1 MEQKSPTILSRPLIR
16 HKPAR
21 AWAIFLLSTSL
32 AVPHLLSGQIAADS
46 GISSLDVALLGAI
59 GGLLLAPGVLG
70 IDPGTPVCLP
80 CDPEDL
86 PFFDRWAVASP
97 RPAWDHLSTGLV
109 LGLAAATWWGL
120 SRSGPGARG
129 KLVAS
134 MESAGLATAVSF
146 LAQDLVGRHRPVL
159 YTPEAVDL
167 TDPASQLDSWPSGH
181 TAVAFALATSYVL
194 GRPGVS
200 TPRAGRIAALA
211 AAIVVGG
218 LRVAAARHFPSD
230 VVSGA
235 AVGVGSALLVHAIRF

>member
-1 MEQKSPTILSRPLIR
+1 MIW
-16 HKPAR
+16 HKPVR
-21 AWAIFLLSTSL
+21 AWAILLVLTNL
-32 AVPHLLSGQIAADS
+32 ASPHPVSGQIAADS
-46 GISSLDVALLGAI
+46 GLSTTDGVIFGAI

-70 IDPGTPVCLP
+70 IDPGTPDCLP
-80 CDPEDL
+80 CDPGDL

-109 LGLAAATWWGL
+109 LGLAAATWWDL
-120 SRSGPGARG
+120 SRSGHGARG

-134 MESAGLATAVSF
+134 MESAGLATAVAF

-167 TDPASQLDSWPSGH
+167 TEPANELDSWPSGH
-181 TAVAFALATSYVL
+181 TAVAFALATSYAL

-200 TPRAGRIAALA
+200 PPPEARIAALA
-211 AAIVVGG
+211 AALVVGG
-218 LRVAAARHFPSD
+218 LRVAAAKHFPSD

-235 AVGVGSALLVHAIRF
+235 AVGVGSALLVHTIRF